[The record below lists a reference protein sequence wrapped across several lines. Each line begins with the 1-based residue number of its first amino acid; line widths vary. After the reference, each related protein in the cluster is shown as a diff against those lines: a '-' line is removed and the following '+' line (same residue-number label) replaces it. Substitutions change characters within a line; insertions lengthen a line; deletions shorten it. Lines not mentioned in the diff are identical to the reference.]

1 MSLKKQMSLLPQQGE
16 CAVTKF
22 LKQEIRKTF
31 YNEEWW
37 FVLEDIVQALTATK
51 DAKNYI
57 KAMKHRDEGLS
68 EGWLQFVTPLEFET
82 KGGKQKINCSNIE
95 GILRIV
101 QSIPS
106 KNAET
111 FKRWLA
117 KVGFERL
124 QEQNNPDLTVKRA
137 ILYYELK
144 GRDKQWIQ
152 NRIDGQFTRNELT
165 GEWEQRGVK
174 VGQEYATLTN
184 IISQE
189 TFGVSVSKHKEI
201 KSIKKENLRDNMT
214 NIELIFQ
221 RLGEEATIEVT
232 RKRNAQGF
240 EQNKKAARDGGESA
254 GEARKAYEGKIG
266 NKVVSADNFLEGKK
280 KQVEFEK
287 NIKAIQIKNSDLENR
302 NSEEN

>member
-1 MSLKKQMSLLPQQGE
+1 MSLKKHMSLLPQQGE

-68 EGWLQFVTPLEFET
+68 QGWLQFVTPLEFET

-106 KNAET
+106 KNAEP

-144 GRDKQWIQ
+144 GRDKQPY
-152 NRIDGQFTRNELT
+152 TPSLC
-165 GEWEQRGVK
+165 K
-174 VGQEYATLTN
+174 N
-184 IISQE
+184 I
-189 TFGVSVSKHKEI
+189 
-201 KSIKKENLRDNMT
+201 
-214 NIELIFQ
+214 
-221 RLGEEATIEVT
+221 
-232 RKRNAQGF
+232 
-240 EQNKKAARDGGESA
+240 
-254 GEARKAYEGKIG
+254 RKAYG
-266 NKVVSADNFLEGKK
+266 L
-280 KQVEFEK
+280 
-287 NIKAIQIKNSDLENR
+287 
-302 NSEEN
+302 